1 MMRARRS
8 RSSMGNVTGTLKA
21 TSSKTCNQNCLGNF
35 STIRKTF
42 YVGLDASGVNNGL
55 FFIGDV
61 PNNVSSAS
69 TRRLTLT
76 IQRMLEITS
85 WGGWSIIPENS
96 RFQCKRMIVEANSR

>member
-1 MMRARRS
+1 
-8 RSSMGNVTGTLKA
+8 MGKVTGTLKA

-85 WGGWSIIPENS
+85 WGGGRLFRKTRDFSARE
-96 RFQCKRMIVEANSR
+96 